1 VQVDANT
8 ATGDESVA
16 AYRLA
21 GVPNLAKW
29 AKETVEYRQYPKDDR
44 TFGRLRKNL
53 AKYGPGED
61 TLNRIVS
68 ALRP

>member
-8 ATGDESVA
+8 ATEDELVA
-16 AYRLA
+16 AYRSA
-21 GVPNLAKW
+21 EVPNPAKW
-29 AKETVEYRQYPKDDR
+29 AEETVEYRPYPEDDP
-44 TFGRLRKNL
+44 TFAKLHKNL

-61 TLNRIVS
+61 TLNRNVS